1 MTSRLKYIV
10 FVSVVILLISAASIA
25 VFFAT
30 KPSPVKPPGHNA
42 EIPVRVAV
50 LNGCGREGFAAL
62 CARKLRSEGFDV
74 VNGLGENA
82 DSFDFDASVV
92 VDRKGNTVKARYCA
106 EKLGIREIIEQRPD
120 NPYVIEDVVVVFG
133 RDWNTLHLFK
143 EEDKE

>member
-1 MTSRLKYIV
+1 MTSLLKYIV
-10 FVSVVILLISAASIA
+10 FVSVVILLISAASVA
-25 VFFAT
+25 VFFAA
-30 KPSPVKPPGHNA
+30 KPSPVNTPDHNA

-74 VNGLGENA
+74 VNGMGENA

-92 VDRKGNTVKARYCA
+92 VDRKGNTAKARYCA

>member
-10 FVSVVILLISAASIA
+10 FVSLVILLISAASIA

-30 KPSPVKPPGHNA
+30 KPSPVKPPGHDA

-50 LNGCGREGFAAL
+50 LNGCGREGLAAL

-82 DSFDFDASVV
+82 DSFDFD
-92 VDRKGNTVKARYCA
+92 T
-106 EKLGIREIIEQRPD
+106 
-120 NPYVIEDVVVVFG
+120 
-133 RDWNTLHLFK
+133 
-143 EEDKE
+143 